1 MNISDHITYKEA
13 TYSPTAEKLGIDN
26 SPNLEQLTNMM
37 LVAIKVFEPMRVH
50 FDVPIYIASFF
61 RSKKLNKA
69 IGGSTTSDHMKG
81 RAIDVD
87 ADKYGKIRN
96 KHIFDYIRTNLQFD
110 QLIAENV
117 SDNKWSD
124 VGWVHF
130 SYRANNNRNEILLS
144 EVRDGKRYYYEYE
157 PNKGLDIK
165 LYRDE

>member
-1 MNISDHITYKEA
+1 MS
-13 TYSPTAEKLGIDN
+13 
-26 SPNLEQLTNMM
+26 
-37 LVAIKVFEPMRVH
+37 IKPLLLH
-50 FDVPIYIASFF
+50 QIC
-61 RSKKLNKA
+61 
-69 IGGSTTSDHMKG
+69 
-81 RAIDVD
+81 
-87 ADKYGKIRN
+87 
-96 KHIFDYIRTNLQFD
+96 IFDYIRTNLQFD